1 MTQAQENTTVKVH
14 YTGKLDDGTVFDSSR
29 GRQPFEF
36 ELGAGQV
43 ISGFEDAVRGMN
55 VGDTKSVRIPPEQ
68 AYGPRRPEAVINVA
82 RNQFPPDFNPEVG
95 QQLGLR
101 TQSGQEIK
109 AIIVDVQD
117 AHVTVDAN
125 HPLAGRTLHFDLEL
139 VAVH

>member
-1 MTQAQENTTVKVH
+1 MTQAQDNTTVKVH

-36 ELGAGQV
+36 TLGEGQV

-55 VGDTKSVRIPPEQ
+55 IGDTKSVRIPPEQ
-68 AYGPRRPEAVINVA
+68 AYGPRRPEAVIELS
-82 RNQFPPDFNPEVG
+82 RSQLPPNFSPEAG
-95 QQLGLR
+95 QQLNLR